1 MILSNF
7 AEYKETVGIDGTI
20 TINLPSEI
28 TERAHVF
35 IGIAFDATPGAG
47 TITSV
52 KAKTLNSPDA
62 FQSIQNGASIDATGV
77 VPTLSV
83 AGNLTALEIVITGI
97 TTAAAMYVKVTAN
110 MN

>member
-7 AEYKETVGIDGTI
+7 AEYKETVGVDGTI
-20 TINLPSEI
+20 TIDLPSEI

-35 IGIAFDATPGAG
+35 IGLAFNTTPGAG

-52 KAKTLNSPDA
+52 KAKTLNSPSA
-62 FQSIQNGASIDATGV
+62 FQSIQNGASISATGV
-77 VPTLSV
+77 IPTLSV
-83 AGNLTALEIVITGI
+83 AGNLTALEIVLTGV
-97 TTAAAMYVKVTAN
+97 TTATSLVVKVTAN